1 MRHYKILTALFLALF
16 LLSGVTAKAQL
27 GGLIQKAKDKAG
39 EVIEKKADKNSGTG
53 KSKTDQNP
61 VNARTDVTH
70 GDSLIFSE
78 DFSKYKPGSTAGS
91 FKTNGAATVTRPAG
105 QQGNWLSLQDNITY
119 KLNRS
124 VSLPKNF
131 IVEFDI
137 LAQAEQIKDISPIS
151 FGFVKDNAAREYI
164 SNGGAFVQL
173 HYYDADAVNIGNY
186 DMSKEANTKFDLSAT
201 ANRHLHVKLVVSGNQ
216 MVMYLDN
223 TKLADTMLFQGQ
235 AARYF
240 YISGPNK
247 SENGARLFISN
258 FRIQG
263 FSK

>member
-1 MRHYKILTALFLALF
+1 MQLKKYFLTVAVAIATTSSLFAQYK
-16 LLSGVTAKAQL
+16 
-27 GGLIQKAKDKAG
+27 
-39 EVIEKKADKNSGTG
+39 EPEKKATSDSNTA
-53 KSKTDQNP
+53 KSKTDHNEI
-61 VNARTDVTH
+61 NADTDFIH

-78 DFSKYKPGSTAGS
+78 DFSKYKTGSTAGS
-91 FKTNGAATVTRPAG
+91 FKTNGAATVARPAG
-105 QQGNWLSLQDNITY
+105 QQGKWLLLQDNVTC

-124 VSLPKNF
+124 VSLPQNF
-131 IVEFDI
+131 IFEFDI

-186 DMSKEANTKFDLSAT
+186 DLSKEANTKFDLSAT
-201 ANRHLHVKLVVSGNQ
+201 ANRPLHVRVIVKGNQ
-216 MVMYLDN
+216 MAVYLDN
-223 TKLADTMLFQGQ
+223 TKLADTMLFPSQ

-258 FRIQG
+258 FKIQR
-263 FSK
+263 FSNHQ

>member
-1 MRHYKILTALFLALF
+1 MQQHRKSTALFFTIF
-16 LLSGVTAKAQL
+16 LLSGITAQAQL

-39 EVIEKKADKNSGTG
+39 EVIKKKADKNSGT
-53 KSKTDQNP
+53 DFI
-61 VNARTDVTH
+61 H

-78 DFSKYKPGSTAGS
+78 DFSKYKIGSTAGS
-91 FKTNGAATVTRPAG
+91 FKTTGAATVARPNG
-105 QQGNWLSLQDNITY
+105 QQGKWLLIQDNITY
-119 KLNRS
+119 KLNRP
-124 VSLPKNF
+124 VSLPKSF
-131 IVEFDI
+131 VFEFDI
-137 LAQAEQIKDISPIS
+137 LAEAEQIKDISPIS
-151 FGFVKDNAAREYI
+151 FGFVKDNAARDYI

-186 DMSKEANTKFDLSAT
+186 GLSKEANAKFDLSST
-201 ANRHLHVKLVVSGNQ
+201 ANRQLHVKVVVSGNQ
-216 MVMYLDN
+216 MAVYLDN
-223 TKLADTMLFQGQ
+223 TKLAETMLFQSQ

-247 SENGARLFISN
+247 TENGARLFISN